1 VAILRALLF
10 DFGGTLD
17 CPIHWLDRFL
27 SHYRACGLA
36 IERAELDPA
45 FSRATAQAY
54 RAAGTIRRIG
64 LREIGLRE
72 TVDFLLRAQIDYL
85 SCLGPEHLG
94 ERFQQMGPA
103 GVADLRNR
111 IGAAFA
117 EESLRGMKRSRKLIV
132 ALKRRFGLGVV
143 SNFYGNLDR
152 VLAEGGMLELMDV
165 TVDSS
170 AVGIFKP
177 DPRIFLTALAALGLS
192 SRPDE
197 VAMVGDSPDNDCESA
212 RRAGM
217 KAIWLC
223 SPPDRAARRDFSDFA
238 DLKINALE
246 ELLKLQ

>member
-1 VAILRALLF
+1 MATLRALLF

-17 CPIHWLDRFL
+17 CPVHWLDRFL
-27 SHYRACGLA
+27 SHYRACGLE

-45 FSRATAQAY
+45 FDRATAQAY
-54 RAAGTIRRIG
+54 RAAGTIRK
-64 LREIGLRE
+64 IGLRE
-72 TVDFLLRAQIDYL
+72 TVDFLLRAQIDYM

-94 ERFQQMGPA
+94 QRFQQMGPA
-103 GVADLRNR
+103 GVVELRNR

-117 EESLRGMKRSRKLIV
+117 EESLRGMKRSRELMV
-132 ALKRRFGLGVV
+132 ALKRRFRLGVV

-177 DPRIFLTALAALGLS
+177 DPRIFATALAALS
-192 SRPDE
+192 SRPDEVAPEE
-197 VAMVGDSPDNDCESA
+197 VAMVGDSPDKDCTPA

-223 SPPDRAARRDFSDFA
+223 SPPDRAAPRDFGDFA

-246 ELLKLQ
+246 ELLKLR

>member
-1 VAILRALLF
+1 MATLRALLF

-17 CPIHWLDRFL
+17 CPVHWLDRFL
-27 SHYRACGLA
+27 SHYRACGLE

-45 FSRATAQAY
+45 FDRATAQAY
-54 RAAGTIRRIG
+54 RASGTIRK
-64 LREIGLRE
+64 IGLRE

-94 ERFQQMGPA
+94 HRFQQMGSS
-103 GVADLRNR
+103 GVAELRNR

-117 EESLRGMKRSRKLIV
+117 EESLGGMKRSRELMV
-132 ALKRRFGLGVV
+132 ALKRRFRLGVV

-170 AVGIFKP
+170 SVGIFKP
-177 DPRIFLTALAALGLS
+177 DPRIFAAALAGLGVPL
-192 SRPDE
+192 RPDE
-197 VAMVGDSPDNDCESA
+197 VGMVGDSPDKDCEPA

-223 SPPDRAARRDFSDFA
+223 SPPDRVAPSNLADFA
-238 DLKINALE
+238 DLKINALD
-246 ELLKLQ
+246 ELLKLR

>member
-1 VAILRALLF
+1 MATLRALLF

-17 CPIHWLDRFL
+17 CPVHWLDRFL
-27 SHYRACGLA
+27 SHYRACGLE

-45 FSRATAQAY
+45 FDRATAQAY
-54 RAAGTIRRIG
+54 RAAGTIRK
-64 LREIGLRE
+64 IGLRE

-94 ERFQQMGPA
+94 QRFQQMGPA
-103 GVADLRNR
+103 GVAELRNR

-117 EESLRGMKRSRKLIV
+117 QQSLRGMRRSRELMV
-132 ALKRRFGLGVV
+132 ALKRRFRLGVV

-170 AVGIFKP
+170 TVGIFKP
-177 DPRIFLTALAALGLS
+177 DPRIFATALAALGVS

-197 VAMVGDSPDNDCESA
+197 VAMVGDSLDKDCAPA

-223 SPPDRAARRDFSDFA
+223 SPPDRAAPRDVGDFA

>member
-1 VAILRALLF
+1 MATLRALLF

-17 CPIHWLDRFL
+17 CPVHWLDRFL
-27 SHYRACGLA
+27 SHYRACGLE

-45 FSRATAQAY
+45 FDRATAQAY
-54 RAAGTIRRIG
+54 RATETIRK
-64 LREIGLRE
+64 IGLRE

-94 ERFQQMGPA
+94 QRFQQMGPA
-103 GVADLRNR
+103 GVAELRNR

-117 EESLRGMKRSRKLIV
+117 QESLRGMKRSRDLMV
-132 ALKRRFGLGVV
+132 ALKRRFRLGVV

-177 DPRIFLTALAALGLS
+177 DPRIFATALATLEEVA
-192 SRPDE
+192 PEE
-197 VAMVGDSPDNDCESA
+197 VAMVGDSPDKDCAPA

-223 SPPDRAARRDFSDFA
+223 SPPDRAAPRDLADFA

-246 ELLKLQ
+246 ELLKPQ